1 MMPNANILNLEGKK
15 SGSVELPAAF
25 SETVRKDLIFRAI
38 HAEKTEKIQPQGHY
52 LLAGMQTTARYYGA
66 MSSYRTGRHMGIAIR
81 PREKLGGG
89 AQGKVKR
96 IPSAVKGKR
105 AHPHKIEKV
114 LTERINSKEYQKA
127 IRSAIAATMNPDYAR
142 VKLDGNIQYPLI
154 ISRDVEK
161 INKTKEIIILLKKL
175 GLDGVIQNGK
185 EKRKKKGL
193 RRSAQQRKYRKT
205 LLMILGENGAAAK
218 AARNIAGA
226 DICTVENLSANQLAP
241 GGLPGRLTIWSED
254 AIGKLD
260 AAIKNMKL

>member
-1 MMPNANILNLEGKK
+1 MSNANILNLEGKK

-25 SETVRKDLIFRAI
+25 NETVRRDLISRAI
-38 HAEKTEKIQPQGHY
+38 HAENTGRMQPQGHY

-66 MSSYRTGRHMGIAIR
+66 MSSYRTGRHMGMAIR

-89 AQGKVKR
+89 VQGKVKR

-127 IRSAIAATMNPDYAR
+127 IRSAIAATVNPDYAR

-154 ISRDVEK
+154 LSKEIEK
-161 INKTKEIIILLKKL
+161 VNKTKEIVILFKKL
-175 GLDGVIQNGK
+175 GLDGAIQKGK
-185 EKRKKKGL
+185 EKRKKKGI
-193 RRSAQQRKYRKT
+193 RRGAEQKKYKKT
-205 LLMILGENGAAAK
+205 ILMVLGENGAAAK
-218 AARNIAGA
+218 AARNIAGT
-226 DICTVENLSANQLAP
+226 DICTVENLTANQLAP

-254 AIGKLD
+254 AISKLD
-260 AAIKNMKL
+260 SAIKNMKL